1 MGELERLLKKKKELL
16 DQICKLKDMRQGSV
30 VEQYF
35 ETKRKDG
42 TMSRQ
47 GPYFLYSYKEGG
59 KTISR
64 RLPSVFAAESYREQI
79 GEFRKFE
86 QLCSQLAETC
96 QRLSDIRIEEGFG
109 DNTQEKKL
117 RRPSSRRS
125 KRKLKG

>member
-1 MGELERLLKKKKELL
+1 MDELKKLQNHKKELL

-35 ETKRKDG
+35 EVRRKDG

-47 GPYFLYSYKEGG
+47 GPYFLYSYKKDG

-64 RLPSVFAAESYREQI
+64 RLPMVSAAEKYREQI

-86 QLCSQLAETC
+86 QLCSQLVVTS
-96 QRLSDIRIEEGFG
+96 QKLSDIRIEEGFG
-109 DNTQEKKL
+109 DNEVKKKL
-117 RRPSSRRS
+117 RKPSSKRS
-125 KRKLKG
+125 KKKLTA